1 MRSCHLSSRRA
12 VTLSDPQVC
21 NLQSLVSFP
30 SLSPFPVGLRSL
42 PEKRLL
48 ASSLFSRPAAVTPA
62 QAFNRVDLLAFLPIS
77 SSMY

>member
-1 MRSCHLSSRRA
+1 MRSYQLSSRCA
-12 VTLSDPQVC
+12 VTVSGPQVC
-21 NLQSLVSFP
+21 NLQALLSFL
-30 SLSPFPVGLRSL
+30 SLSPFPVGLRGL

-48 ASSLFSRPAAVTPA
+48 AASLFSRPAAVTPA